1 MKLETLTDKDSAI
14 QILDNDDEEEFSEKQ
29 PTILHTQGEKIKN
42 SEENELDGNELPAS
56 QPQPVAAQAIMEADD
71 LNIEEYDSE

>member
-1 MKLETLTDKDSAI
+1 M
-14 QILDNDDEEEFSEKQ
+14 DNDDEEFSEKQ
-29 PTILHTQGEKIKN
+29 PTILHVQGEKIKN
-42 SEENELDGNELPAS
+42 SEENELDEFLPTSSQCNENELPAS